1 MDKYNVYI
9 LLLAILILGIGYYL
23 GYNAGRS
30 YVKCNPL
37 TLIHKDTVKVIKE
50 VPKIVMQKKAKIKY
64 LRDTVLTTRP
74 FEAVVDTVLLKDTVY
89 IAYSYPENTFN
100 VSIAR
105 GADTNLIERNYYLV
119 NEQQNKQSSWTS
131 AALNILGGFLG
142 GLVVGFMA
150 GR

>member
-1 MDKYNVYI
+1 MDKDNVYI

-30 YVKCNPL
+30 YVKYKPL

-64 LRDTVLTTRP
+64 LRDTILTTQP

-89 IAYSYPENTFN
+89 IAYSFPANTFN

-105 GADTNLIERNYYLV
+105 GADTNQIERNYYLV
-119 NEQQNKQSSWTS
+119 NEQQNKQSRWTS
-131 AALNILGGFLG
+131 TALNILGGFLG
-142 GLVVGFMA
+142 GLAVGFMA

>member
-1 MDKYNVYI
+1 MDKYNVYT

-30 YVKCNPL
+30 YVQYKPL

-50 VPKIVMQKKAKIKY
+50 VPKIVVQGKAKIKY
-64 LRDTVLTTRP
+64 VRDTILTTQP
-74 FEAVVDTVLLKDTVY
+74 FEAVVDTVLQKDTVY
-89 IAYSYPENTFN
+89 IAYSYPENMFN

-119 NEQQNKQSSWTS
+119 NQQQNKQSRWST
-131 AALNILGGFLG
+131 ALNILGGFLG
-142 GLVVGFMA
+142 GLVVGFVV